1 MAKVIAVSNQKGGV
15 GKTTTCYSLGAS
27 LVELGYHVLVVD
39 LDPQAN
45 LTLAAG
51 LDYDEL
57 EKTLVDLLDGGAD
70 GSGSTQTGEAKVA
83 APIPTSLEKLDI
95 LPSDPRLAR
104 VERDLYE
111 EADYETRLA
120 RVIEPMTSHY
130 DYIILDCP
138 PTLSS
143 LTLIALYAADAV
155 LIPVQCEY
163 YAAKGLDLLLTIIS
177 TMEKRRDHAIPW
189 HLVVTLFDPRNKIH
203 RTVYEQLKYN
213 FSEHLL
219 ETFIRMDTKLRE
231 CPIVGEPITVYAPA
245 TRASKQYRQLAHEVD
260 QRVKKEIV

>member
-15 GKTTTCYSLGAS
+15 GKTTTCFSLGAG
-27 LVELGYHVLVVD
+27 LVESGYHVLVID

-51 LDYDEL
+51 LDYDEV
-57 EKTLVDLLDGGAD
+57 EKTLVDLLDN
-70 GSGSTQTGEAKVA
+70 GS
-83 APIPTSLEKLDI
+83 IPDPDPHFIHHTVLDRLDI
-95 LPSDPRLAR
+95 LPADPRLAR

-111 EADYETRLA
+111 LADYETRLA
-120 RVIEPMTSHY
+120 RAIEPYQSHY
-130 DYIILDCP
+130 NYIILDCP

-143 LTLIALYAADAV
+143 LTLIAFYAADEV

-177 TMEKRRDHAIPW
+177 TMEKRRNRTIPW
-189 HLVVTLFDPRNKIH
+189 HLVVTLFDPRNKVH
-203 RTVYEQLKYN
+203 RTVFEQLKNN
-213 FSEHLL
+213 FPEHLL

-231 CPIVGEPITVYAPA
+231 CPILGEPITVYAPT
-245 TRASKQYRQLAHEVD
+245 TRASEHYRNLAQEVD
-260 QRVKKEIV
+260 QRVRKEKS